1 MKTKTVTNAVTKL
14 GLVVGLAMCG
24 SAAHAQAKIGLVDMQ
39 KAIQSTAA
47 GKKAKAELEGDFN
60 KKKKELEKKEADLK
74 KMGEDLERKKAVL
87 SEEVLGKKQ
96 AEFQEEMMKYREVVT
111 KSQADIQKKQADLTA
126 PILEKMKRVIEKVA
140 KEKGNT
146 LVLEN
151 SPMVLF
157 ATPDADMTADVIKAY
172 EKEK

>member
-1 MKTKTVTNAVTKL
+1 MKRQMGLKTAL
-14 GLVVGLAMCG
+14 MSALVLAASM
-24 SAAHAQAKIGLVDMQ
+24 AHAEVKIGFVDMQ

-47 GKKAKAELEGDFN
+47 GKKAKAELEGEFN

-96 AEFQEEMMKYREVVT
+96 AEFQEEMLKYRDVVG
-111 KSQADIQKKQADLTA
+111 KSQIEIQKKERDLTA
-126 PILEKMKRVIEKVA
+126 PILDKMKKVIEKIA
-140 KEKGNT
+140 KDKGYSMI
-146 LVLEN
+146 LEN
-151 SPMVLF
+151 SQMVLF
-157 ATPDADMTADVIKAY
+157 ATADSDLTDDIIKAY